1 MQRWSATR
9 QFSLFGI
16 LAFLGL
22 AVCVFAWGL
31 QYKLSLYDPPQAASH
46 QIPQAKL
53 LSRNEQ
59 SGTSESPL
67 VVRTKTTTR
76 VSYTVPTTVFFVPLL
91 VLSILNPQASGQREQ
106 RASHSWHLHC
116 GLFNVFFV
124 RPPTRPR
131 LVVPLHI
138 RLTHPLGPIGRVS
151 RVIFV
156 TGWNVTPVQAQHSQ
170 NSI

>member
-1 MQRWSATR
+1 VTLCNQTAWGLLRAGAVTDCISRMGQESNYIQVKVQRWSATR

-91 VLSILNPQASGQREQ
+91 ALSILNPQASGQRE
-106 RASHSWHLHC
+106 RRTSHSWHLRR
-116 GLFNVFFV
+116 GLFDIFFV
-124 RPPTRPR
+124 RPP
-131 LVVPLHI
+131 
-138 RLTHPLGPIGRVS
+138 PIL
-151 RVIFV
+151 
-156 TGWNVTPVQAQHSQ
+156 A
-170 NSI
+170 